1 MSISDI
7 RVLDKIMKPYWDSLF
22 DDAELKNKKMDAVT
36 WTGFYVGN
44 RMILGCPSSDPYNTW
59 DIWYYDGSY
68 FGSGRHIFSIDDV
81 SDFRDAMKRYITK
94 KYGFKIGN
102 IL

>member
-22 DDAELKNKKMDAVT
+22 DNAELRDKEIVGEP
-36 WTGFYVGN
+36 WVGFYVGDKL
-44 RMILGCPSSDPYNTW
+44 IFGCPSSDPYNTW
-59 DIWYYDGSY
+59 NVWYYDGNY
-68 FGSGRHIFSIDDV
+68 FQSGRHIFSIDDV
-81 SDFRDAMKRYITK
+81 SDFRNAMKRYITK
-94 KYGFKIGN
+94 KYGFKISD